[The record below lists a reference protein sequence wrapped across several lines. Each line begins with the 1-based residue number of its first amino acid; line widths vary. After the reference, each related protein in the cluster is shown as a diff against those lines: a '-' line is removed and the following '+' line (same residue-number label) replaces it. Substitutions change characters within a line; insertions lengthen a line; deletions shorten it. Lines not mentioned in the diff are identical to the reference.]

1 MCLIYCQEFGIDR
14 PVSAVHSTLSPPL
27 TSSLNIHVSHWS
39 VIVLHGFHHSPPP
52 HPTPLLCHRLPGPP
66 SSPCSVIAFIASLV
80 YPLFCHRPS
89 SLLPPL
95 SSVTV
100 PLLCHRPSPLS
111 HRPPSVIVP
120 LLCNR
125 FSPLSSSPLLYH
137 RPSPLSPCPS
147 SVIVFPF
154 QQRMLSGTPA
164 CFISL
169 WQSRSLP
176 SSLSLQLNPSQRQE
190 SVVCIRRQWKEAIKP

>member
-125 FSPLSSSPLLYH
+125 FSPLSSSPCSIIVPLLCH
-137 RPSPLSPCPS
+137 RAPVLLSSSRFNRGCYPAHQPASFPCGS
-147 SVIVFPF
+147 HVVFPRHCHF
-154 QQRMLSGTPA
+154 S
-164 CFISL
+164 
-169 WQSRSLP
+169 
-176 SSLSLQLNPSQRQE
+176 
-190 SVVCIRRQWKEAIKP
+190 